1 MPRGRAGFFA
11 RCEPPSS
18 VQHLPL
24 ASVMK
29 NQAAIWKH
37 SPPWLSYL
45 ELPVLTLLFIVV
57 AINLPYES
65 YGVITVA
72 SLILLAM
79 LRVYIKWRYG
89 ITTPFVI
96 LLLVFLSVQID
107 AVGNFLSL
115 YKTMKEPLPYD
126 VCAHF
131 MIPLL
136 SAPVIIW
143 LFATGIEQFNYRLPL
158 GVISFFSVTIN
169 FFLSGF
175 YEVVELWDEL
185 FFHGQRIWT
194 LHDTSNDLQWGL
206 LGGIAGALLTYFF
219 LKFHS
224 AHDLLSAQRNSR

>member
-1 MPRGRAGFFA
+1 MAQLKPA
-11 RCEPPSS
+11 
-18 VQHLPL
+18 Q
-24 ASVMK
+24 
-29 NQAAIWKH
+29 Q
-37 SPPWLSYL
+37 WLRYF
-45 ELPVLTLLFIVV
+45 ELPVLAVVFIVV

-65 YGVITVA
+65 LGVITA
-72 SLILLAM
+72 LSLILLAAI
-79 LRVYIKWRYG
+79 RVYLKWRYE
-89 ITTPFVI
+89 ITTPLVI
-96 LLLVFLSVQID
+96 LLFVFLSVQID

-126 VCAHF
+126 VFAHF
-131 MIPLL
+131 TIPML

-143 LFATGIEQFNYRLPL
+143 LFATGLEKFNYSLPL

-206 LGGIAGALLTYFF
+206 LGSITGALLTYLV
-219 LKFHS
+219 LK
-224 AHDLLSAQRNSR
+224 LRNQNTRSLKGRP

>member
-1 MPRGRAGFFA
+1 
-11 RCEPPSS
+11 
-18 VQHLPL
+18 
-24 ASVMK
+24 MK
-29 NQAAIWKH
+29 TATLKQPQA
-37 SPPWLSYL
+37 WLSYV

-65 YGVITVA
+65 YWLITTA
-72 SLILLAM
+72 SLILLAL
-79 LRVYIKWRYG
+79 LRLYVQWRYG

-96 LLLVFLSVQID
+96 LLFVFLSVQID
-107 AVGNFLSL
+107 ALGNYLSL

-126 VCAHF
+126 VFAHF
-131 MIPLL
+131 AIPML

-143 LFATGIEQFNYRLPL
+143 LFATGIEQFQYRLPL

-175 YEVVELWDEL
+175 YEVIELWDEL

-206 LGGIAGALLTYFF
+206 LGSIVGATLTYLF
-219 LKFHS
+219 LKMY
-224 AHDLLSAQRNSR
+224 APPKGNL